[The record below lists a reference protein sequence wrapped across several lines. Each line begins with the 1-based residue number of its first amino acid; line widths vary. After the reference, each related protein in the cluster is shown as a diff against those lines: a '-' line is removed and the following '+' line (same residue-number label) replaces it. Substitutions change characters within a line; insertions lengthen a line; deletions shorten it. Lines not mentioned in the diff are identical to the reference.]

1 MADDTT
7 DRNLPATGR
16 RLEKAREQGQVPRS
30 RDLGHFAVMLG
41 AVGALAALAPMLAGR
56 LQELLATGL
65 RFDARTVAQ
74 PEMMLERLA
83 TFGGVML
90 LAVVPLALAVGLMS
104 AAASILSGG
113 WNWTWQ
119 PLMPNFGK
127 LNPVS
132 GLGRLFSKDQLI
144 ETLKTS
150 ALALL
155 LGAIGAMFLARNWP
169 DFVAALAQPLPTGI
183 GQIAS
188 LLATAFKYLLL
199 TLAVFALIDWPL
211 QRFLHA
217 KRLRMSREEVKQEHK
232 DQEGNQE
239 VKGKM
244 KQIARQRARKR
255 MLANVPK
262 ADLVVMNPTHYAVAL
277 KYDEGS
283 MGAPRV
289 IAKGADRLAMRIRDL
304 ARDHEVPVL
313 QAPPLAR
320 ALYAHTELDQ
330 EIPMALYSAVAQ
342 VLAYVYQLKAALAGR
357 APMPQAMPDIVVPA
371 ELDPHNK
378 PGRRPAH

>member
-16 RLEKAREQGQVPRS
+16 RLQKAREQGQVPRS

-41 AVGALAALAPMLAGR
+41 AVGALAALAPMLTAR

-65 RFDARTVAQ
+65 RFDVRTVAQ
-74 PEMMLERLA
+74 PEMMLDRLV

-90 LAVVPLALAVGLMS
+90 LAVVPLALAVGVMS
-104 AAASILSGG
+104 AAAAILSGG

-132 GLGRLFSKDQLI
+132 GIGRLFSKDQLI

-150 ALALL
+150 ALALV
-155 LGAIGAMFLARNWP
+155 LGAIGAVYLARNWP
-169 DFVAALAQPLPTGI
+169 EFVAALSQPLPTGL
-183 GQIAS
+183 GHVGTV
-188 LLATAFKYLLL
+188 LADCLKILLL
-199 TLAVFALIDWPL
+199 TLAVFALVDWPL
-211 QRFLHA
+211 QRFLYA
-217 KRLRMSREEVKQEHK
+217 RRLRMSREEVKQEHK
-232 DQEGNQE
+232 EQEGNPE

-244 KQIARQRARKR
+244 KQLARQRARKR

-277 KYDEGS
+277 KYDDGS

-289 IAKGADRLAMRIRDL
+289 IAKGADLLALRIRDL
-304 ARDHEVPVL
+304 ARDHDVPVL

-342 VLAYVYQLKAALAGR
+342 VLAYVYQLKAALSGQ
-357 APMPQAMPDIVVPA
+357 APMPQPLAEIAVPA
-371 ELDPHNK
+371 ELDPHNR
-378 PGRRPAH
+378 PRPAAG